1 VAVAAGTRAGGLSL
15 QERFERSRP
24 GRILISLFVIVT
36 LVTVVTANLPASR
49 LQDVLLKP
57 DHPYLYGLGLDQAW
71 GVFAPDPRQ
80 ATVDL
85 IARVT
90 YADGSQA
97 TWQVPRRN
105 NVVGEYLD
113 YRWLKWA
120 EWTVQPAYSNLDRPT
135 AIYAARRLA
144 TQGHQPVRV
153 TLVDRSHP
161 ISPPGQIPDV
171 EPVGDRTFYTT
182 PITPAML
189 QGTSG

>member
-1 VAVAAGTRAGGLSL
+1 LAVAATTRAGGLSL

-90 YADGSQA
+90 FADGSQA

-120 EWTVQPAYSNLDRPT
+120 EWTVQPAYANLDRPT

-144 TQGHQPVRV
+144 TQGRRPVRV